1 MDIWLWSKLVFPIS
15 KLMTISKLS
24 TTVSTLSK
32 VKHCQYCQSCQ
43 TCQNWQEAVCE
54 KTQNLNETEFETFF
68 WYQIFPIPNPI
79 PNLSDTESDYFS
91 DTKFLRYR
99 IQYFFFDTESETIK
113 KVDRFQNREVSKL
126 MEIDGW
132 GTNVPGNQFSR
143 ESACK
148 KIFWP
153 LHEPVGWGGGVNL
166 WLDILVIFPQIGI
179 FWPVFW
185 PFRYLD
191 FTT

>member
-54 KTQNLNETEFETFF
+54 KTQNLNETEFEKFF
-68 WYQIFPIPNPI
+68 RYQIFPIPNLILFPI
-79 PNLSDTESDYFS
+79 PNFYDTESNTFVEPN
-91 DTKFLRYR
+91 
-99 IQYFFFDTESETIK
+99 FFDTESETII
-113 KVDRFQNREVSKL
+113 KVDRFQNREVSKS

-132 GTNVPGNQFSR
+132 GTNVPGNQFLGNQYPR
-143 ESACK
+143 
-148 KIFWP
+148 
-153 LHEPVGWGGGVNL
+153 
-166 WLDILVIFPQIGI
+166 D
-179 FWPVFW
+179 
-185 PFRYLD
+185 
-191 FTT
+191 